1 MTTSESTE
9 PPEEAAASRS
19 KTSGGGLAKMVLA
32 PKSWG
37 PVKVNLQ
44 KLWILASLLGAAR

>member
-1 MTTSESTE
+1 MTTSELTA
-9 PPEEAAASRS
+9 PRR
-19 KTSGGGLAKMVLA
+19 GGGESVEGLGCGLAKMLLA